1 MKKLLLLSI
10 SMIFVFQVLHAQQ
23 NKSPRP
29 SDKYV
34 NINAGIGIFPTY
46 LKDAGKSQIFPLSL
60 SADYKLAKNFSLG
73 TFVGYSVTDT
83 DLKTMRDGTL
93 SKWRNYYFNTGL
105 RFAAQSRDINGWNVY
120 GGMMIG
126 YSHTRIDMLQGE
138 LEKAGNDMGI
148 KEHSGKML
156 LTGFIGA
163 RYSFSQKMGM
173 FGEIGMGESLFKVGI
188 SYRLI
193 K

>member
-10 SMIFVFQVLHAQQ
+10 SMMFIFQVSYAQQ
-23 NKSPRP
+23 KKSPRP
-29 SDKYV
+29 NDKYINV
-34 NINAGIGIFPTY
+34 NAGIGLFPTY

-60 SADYKLAKNFSLG
+60 SADYKLAKNFSIG

-83 DLKTMRDGTL
+83 DLKTMRDG
-93 SKWRNYYFNTGL
+93 SISQWRNYYFNTGVRL
-105 RFAAQSRDINGWNVY
+105 AAQSRDINGWNIY
-120 GGMMIG
+120 GGMILG
-126 YSHTRIDMLQGE
+126 YSHTQVEMLQGE

-148 KEHSGKML
+148 KERSGKML
-156 LTGFIGA
+156 FTGFMGA

-173 FGEIGMGESLFKVGI
+173 FAEIGMGESLIKAGI

-193 K
+193 R